1 MNKYD
6 DLNKGTASTTEP
18 KPIKTE
24 KYFVTTIKET
34 APPEQA
40 DPRWDINKPRKR
52 DLTPLIVIMCL
63 VILGLLIV
71 DTIFTINHANFMSGY
86 FNEEN
91 LCN

>member
-24 KYFVTTIKET
+24 KYFVTTT
-34 APPEQA
+34 PEQV
-40 DPRWDINKPRKR
+40 DTRWDINKPRKR

-63 VILGLLIV
+63 AILGLLIV
-71 DTIFTINHANFMSGY
+71 DTIYTINHANFMSGY

>member
-6 DLNKGTASTTEP
+6 DLNLKGTSTTTEP
-18 KPIKTE
+18 KPIKTQ
-24 KYFVTTIKET
+24 KYFVSAT
-34 APPEQA
+34 PGQA
-40 DPRWDINKPRKR
+40 DTRWDINKPRKR

-63 VILGLLIV
+63 AILGLLIV
-71 DTIFTINHANFMSGY
+71 DTIYTINHANFMSGY

>member
-6 DLNKGTASTTEP
+6 DLNLKGTSTTTEP

-24 KYFVTTIKET
+24 KYFVTTT
-34 APPEQA
+34 PEQV
-40 DPRWDINKPRKR
+40 DTRWDIHQCKR
-52 DLTPLIVIMCL
+52 DLTPLIAIMCL
-63 VILGLLIV
+63 AILGLLIV
-71 DTIFTINHANFMSGY
+71 DTIYTINHANFMSGY